1 MNNPFNRR
9 KAILQLLESTN
20 EPISGKQLSQQFGV
34 SRQIIVK
41 DISILKSQEHIINS
55 TSRGYVINNTPQGK
69 AYKRVIVCQHNNEGM
84 EEELQLIIDNGA
96 MIDDVAI
103 DHPVYGNIKANL
115 MIETQDDLDKFIHA
129 MNKFEGQMRSEEHTS
144 ELQSRFDIVCRLLLE
159 NRK

>member
-69 AYKRVIVCQHNNEGM
+69 AYKRVIVCQHNNERM

-103 DHPVYGNIKANL
+103 DHPVYGNIRANL

-129 MNKFEGQMRSEEHTS
+129 MNKFE
-144 ELQSRFDIVCRLLLE
+144 
-159 NRK
+159 